1 MFPLGVKDHPEF
13 YDWMNQLHLDF
24 FQISE
29 ARFNCHSRNRM
40 PFNRIFAV
48 VSAGKRLSR
57 LFSHSDNTE
66 LWMKPGSINFISC
79 LTDLEFEFH
88 DDTRFFAFH
97 FNIQA
102 GQRDLFAEKT
112 LLLQRGG
119 RMETVRRLKD
129 CFAADMPDPRSL
141 WTMESI
147 LCNEIAFFLPSD
159 GRMVIID
166 SERWKK
172 VFEYIHEKADAST
185 SIADLAAIYQDTA
198 DRFSRIF
205 SREFHITA
213 KHYLEMEL
221 VRRAGKQLLLS
232 SKTVK
237 EIADEMKFSDEYYF
251 SRFFRKNTGVAP
263 GQYRRQNRLLSGGSS
278 QSGDEGFRRGSQKR

>member
-1 MFPLGVKDHPEF
+1 MFSPGVKDHPEF
-13 YDWMNQLHLDF
+13 YNWMNQLHLVI

-29 ARFNCHSRNRM
+29 ARFNCHSRNRL

-48 VSAGKRLSR
+48 VSAGKKLSR

-66 LWMKPGSINFISC
+66 IWMKPGSINFISC
-79 LTDLEFEFH
+79 QTDLEFEFH

-102 GQRDLFAEKT
+102 GLRDLFAEKT
-112 LLLQRGG
+112 LLLQRTNC
-119 RMETVRRLKD
+119 METIRRLKKS
-129 CFAADMPDPRSL
+129 FVQEKPDSRAL
-141 WTMESI
+141 WTMENI
-147 LCNEIAFFLPSD
+147 LCNEIAFFLPPN
-159 GRMVIID
+159 GTVRID

-198 DRFSRIF
+198 DHFSRLF
-205 SREFHITA
+205 SREFHVTA
-213 KHYLEMEL
+213 KHYLETEL
-221 VRRAGKQLLLS
+221 VRRAGKQLLFS
-232 SKTVK
+232 NKTIK
-237 EIADEMKFSDEYYF
+237 EIADELNFSDEFYF

-263 GQYRRQNRLLSGGSS
+263 GRYRK
-278 QSGDEGFRRGSQKR
+278 QSRILPSASREKKDKNS